1 MKRYFILKFT
11 QIKTNSTL
19 KTTNKTG
26 PAVTPLADRFYLLF
40 IFIALLAFSDVLL
53 AHGFG
58 ERYDLPVPLDL
69 YLLAAA
75 LTVLF
80 SFVIIAIFIKGER
93 LAYNYPSVGI
103 INSPNLA
110 YWLAFGF
117 TQLIKLFAIGML
129 MLIIISGI
137 YGQQNPYENIAPTA
151 VWVIWWVGFSYIAG
165 LLGNLWA
172 VVNPWSSLFVW
183 VEKLWSQVFVS
194 KRFGL
199 HLSWPEKLESWP
211 AVVLF
216 SWFIWAELVWPKSDS
231 PLDLAQIIL
240 IYSGITWLG
249 MWFYGRHQW
258 LKNAEVFSIL
268 FSFLARF
275 SPTEFRVDCSSD
287 HQCEGMS
294 LNKNNQCINQLCCFE
309 NAQASHR
316 HWNLRPWAVG
326 LLTNK
331 ALSLSLSIFVLFML
345 ASVTFDGLLATPLW
359 ADLAKTMVYSESL
372 RPLIVFL
379 QDYTGNA
386 IAAVTTIALI
396 LFLLIFVGI
405 YLVFN
410 ALMWMT
416 LPRVQRSKTSI
427 LLLSRTFVLSLIPIA
442 LAYHLAHYL
451 SYLAIVGQYI
461 IPLISDP
468 MGLEWDLLGTR
479 LYQIDISIIN
489 ARFVWYTSV
498 VAIVLGH
505 IIAVWLSH
513 VMALRTFR
521 DNRAALLSQ
530 IPMLILMVSYTILS
544 LWIMAQPIVEL

>member
-1 MKRYFILKFT
+1 MRRCFILKFT
-11 QIKTNSTL
+11 QIKESSTL
-19 KTTNKTG
+19 NTPNKIYAGATHLT
-26 PAVTPLADRFYLLF
+26 VRVYLFF
-40 IFIALLAFSDVLL
+40 ITITLLSFSDVLL

-75 LTVLF
+75 FTVIF

-93 LAYNYPSVGI
+93 LAYNYPSVSI
-103 INSPNLA
+103 ISRPNFI
-110 YWLAFGF
+110 YWLALGF
-117 TQLIKLFAIGML
+117 IQLLKLFAITML
-129 MLIIISGI
+129 VLIIVSGI
-137 YGQQNPYENIAPTA
+137 YGHQNPFENIAPTA

-165 LLGNLWA
+165 LLGNLWV

-183 VEKLWSQVFVS
+183 MERLWSQFFVS

-199 HLSWPEKLESWP
+199 QMPWPDKLESWP

-240 IYSGITWLG
+240 IYSVITWLG
-249 MWFYGRHQW
+249 MWLYGRHQW

-275 SPTEFRVDCSSD
+275 SPTEFRVDCSLG
-287 HQCEGMS
+287 HQCEAMDKD
-294 LNKNNQCINQLCCFE
+294 KNNQCVNQLHCFE
-309 NAQASHR
+309 NAQANHR
-316 HWNLRPWAVG
+316 HWNFRPWAVG
-326 LLTNK
+326 LLTDK
-331 ALSLSLSIFVLFML
+331 PLSLSLSIFVLFML

-359 ADLAKTMVYSESL
+359 AILAKTMVYSEGL

-386 IAAVTTIALI
+386 IAAVTTIALTG
-396 LFLLIFVGI
+396 FLLIFVGI
-405 YLVFN
+405 YLVVN

-416 LPRVQRSKTSI
+416 LSQEQRRNTTI
-427 LLLSRTFVLSLIPIA
+427 LLLARTFVLSLIPIA

-468 MGLEWDLLGTR
+468 MGFGWDIFGTK
-479 LYQIDISIIN
+479 LYQVDISIIN

-498 VAIVLGH
+498 VAIVVGH
-505 IIAVWLSH
+505 IIAVWLAH

-530 IPMLILMVSYTILS
+530 IPMLILMVSYTMLS